1 MSTLDLI
8 DERYPHKVSA
18 EFNARK
24 LAEETAATFV
34 KEYGFHDEQVRVIAP
49 GDSHLESK
57 VEPEDRRIAGTLVR
71 SHVVLGLAFLVAGL
85 IIAWLLVTFGP
96 PITRSNPIMTFIPFV
111 LLLPMIGMLIAG
123 AISLRPDHDLVVHQ
137 ARTASEEGHWTVVVH
152 CASHDEQNRAKDL
165 LGDSVRTL

>member
-8 DERYPHKVSA
+8 DERYPSKVSA
-18 EFNARK
+18 EFNART
-24 LAEETAATFV
+24 LAEETAAALLR
-34 KEYGFHDEQVRVIAP
+34 EGGFDQEQVRVIAP

-57 VEPEDRRIAGTLVR
+57 VEPEDRRIAGTLIR
-71 SHVVLGLAFLVAGL
+71 SHVVLGLAFLIVGL
-85 IIAWLLVTFGP
+85 IVAWLLVTFGP

-111 LLLPMIGMLIAG
+111 LLLPMVGMLIAG

-137 ARTASEEGHWTVVVH
+137 ARIAAEEGHWTVVVH
-152 CASHDEQNRAKDL
+152 CASHEEQQRARDL

>member
-8 DERYPHKVSA
+8 DERYPSKVSA
-18 EFNARK
+18 EFNART
-24 LAEETAATFV
+24 LAEETAATLLE
-34 KEYGFHDEQVRVIAP
+34 KGFDGEQVRVIAP

-71 SHVVLGLAFLVAGL
+71 SHVVLGLAFLAIGL
-85 IIAWLLVTFGP
+85 VIAWLLVTFGP

-137 ARTASEEGHWTVVVH
+137 ARTASAEGHWTVVVH
-152 CASHDEQNRAKDL
+152 CASDDEQQRARDL
-165 LGDSVRTL
+165 LGDSVHTL